1 MSPGNEGSKL
11 RLASQPD
18 KSQFFH
24 HLNLCYTSHLFK
36 CSVFSPFMPLAQK
49 PLSDTAS
56 ISGKFQVTG
65 EGSCGAP
72 ARELFRKKSP
82 LLLSTTG
89 HFSLDRT
96 ETRLQPSPPT
106 KNVSRVPG
114 KLQALFAVAW
124 SFIRVDCGAS
134 LDVDP

>member
-1 MSPGNEGSKL
+1 MQGASLDWLPSQTSPI
-11 RLASQPD
+11 
-18 KSQFFH
+18 FFH

-36 CSVFSPFMPLAQK
+36 CSFFFPFMPLAQK
-49 PLSDTAS
+49 PLCDTAA

-89 HFSLDRT
+89 CYSLDQT
-96 ETRLQPSPPT
+96 ATRLQPSPPT
-106 KNVSRVPG
+106 KNVFRAPG
-114 KLQALFAVAW
+114 KLEAPFAVVW
-124 SFIRVDCGAS
+124 SFIRVDYGGS
-134 LDVDP
+134 LDVYP